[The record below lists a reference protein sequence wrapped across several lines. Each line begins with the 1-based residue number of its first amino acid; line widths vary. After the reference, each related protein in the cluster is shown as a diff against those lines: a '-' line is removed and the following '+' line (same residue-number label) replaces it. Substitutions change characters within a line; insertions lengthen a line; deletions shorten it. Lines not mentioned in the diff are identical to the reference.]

1 MEHWA
6 KMGYLQSDLIYVFSI
21 NLFNDRSRYF
31 DVQRLFEPLRLLEEI
46 RYASQNMLCQNV
58 NS

>member
-6 KMGYLQSDLIYVFSI
+6 KMGYLQRDLIYVFSI

-31 DVQRLFEPLRLLEEI
+31 EEQRLFEPLRLLEEI
-46 RYASQNMLCQNV
+46 RYASQNMPCQNV